1 MSVFSQWLQGPMG
14 ALVYKELL
22 EAWRDKRALL
32 TAVTFALLFPAMI
45 TGATVFMFKVKSENE
60 SRVALIGGDRLPLLA
75 QQLAGEQLLVD
86 VLQEGEP
93 SELLAG
99 AYDLVL
105 QVGDDFAS
113 EYRQFGIPQLYVYLD
128 GASKDASR
136 ARRQLQERL
145 APLQQQIVQQRMV
158 ARGVAPQLL
167 APWRLEMRDIS
178 TPSDRGKLILAS
190 VPALLIMTLFVA
202 SLATAVDASAGERE
216 RLSLENLL
224 LQPLP
229 AWQVVL
235 AKTLAVASLGWL
247 AGLLSVSALTALMP
261 LMPMAEL
268 GMQQST
274 SFSGVVAMGL
284 LLMPLALLVAVVQ
297 LLLALGSKSF
307 KDAQMRLSI
316 LQVAPLFL
324 LMALDMSQVQLDK
337 QFWQL
342 LPLVGQQQWLKALL
356 VGDSVPVAVVL
367 AGSIVSLL
375 LVAVFIA
382 VGARAL
388 RRESL
393 LGAT

>member
-93 SELLAG
+93 AELLAG
-99 AYDLVL
+99 EYDLVL

>member
-1 MSVFSQWLQGPMG
+1 MSFLKQWLQGPMG
-14 ALVYKELL
+14 ALVYKESL

-32 TAVTFALLFPAMI
+32 TAVTFALLFPVMI
-45 TGATVFMFKVKSENE
+45 TGTTVFVFKVKSENE
-60 SRVALIGGDRLPLLA
+60 SRVALLGGEQVPLLA
-75 QQLAGEQLLVD
+75 QRLAGDQLRVD

-93 SELLAG
+93 SALLAG
-99 AYDLVL
+99 EYDLVL
-105 QVGDDFAS
+105 QVGEDFVS
-113 EYRQFGIPQLYVYLD
+113 QYREFGVPRLYVYMD

-145 APLQQQIVQQRMV
+145 APLQQQIVQQRAI

-167 APWRLEMRDIS
+167 APWRLEVRDIS

-224 LQPLP
+224 MQPLP
-229 AWQVVL
+229 PWQVVL
-235 AKTLAVASLGWL
+235 AKTVAVASMGWL
-247 AGLLSVSALTALMP
+247 GGVLSVCALTALMP
-261 LMPMAEL
+261 VMPLEEL
-268 GMQQST
+268 GMHQAS
-274 SFSGVVAMGL
+274 SLSGVVTMGL

-316 LQVAPLFL
+316 LQVAPLFM

-337 QFWQL
+337 PIWQL

-356 VGDSVPVAVVL
+356 VGDVVSLPMVL
-367 AGSIVSLL
+367 AGSVVSLL
-375 LVAVFIA
+375 LVAVFVLI
-382 VGARAL
+382 GARAL